1 MNDGIDNSL
10 GAEWDELSLE
20 FYGKL
25 SPEQRNSV
33 SITHRA
39 FHHGALAALLC
50 LHRGAKFEDL
60 VAEGLAACRAPAVHR
75 SD

>member
-1 MNDGIDNSL
+1 MNNGIDNSL
-10 GAEWDELSLE
+10 GAEWDELSMEL
-20 FYGKL
+20 YSKI
-25 SPEQRNSV
+25 SPVHQSLRSV
-33 SITHRA
+33 AHCA

-60 VAEGLAACRAPAVHR
+60 VAEALAACRAPAVHR

>member
-20 FYGKL
+20 LYRKR
-25 SPEQRNSV
+25 SPEQGSSA
-33 SITHRA
+33 SIAHRA

-60 VAEGLAACRAPAVHR
+60 LAEALVACRAPAVRR